1 MERDK
6 RLIRQIKNKGSK
18 EAANELISRYYIE
31 IYTYV
36 YKQTIDKELSMDLT
50 QDIFVKML
58 KSLEGYDENKAA
70 FRTWLYKIATYTLV
84 DYFRSK
90 YYKQRIMHRDIE
102 EIDICDKEDMVLS
115 LEYKQDVEKVVT
127 IVNRLDALYQQIF
140 RLKIFGGYTFL
151 EISNMLKLP
160 ESTVKTKY
168 YSMIKKIRKVYEE

>member
-84 DYFRSK
+84 DYFRSE
-90 YYKQRIMHRDIE
+90 YYKQRIMHRD
-102 EIDICDKEDMVLS
+102 
-115 LEYKQDVEKVVT
+115 
-127 IVNRLDALYQQIF
+127 
-140 RLKIFGGYTFL
+140 L
-151 EISNMLKLP
+151 EIFNMLKLP

-168 YSMIKKIRKVYEE
+168 YSMIKKIRKIYEE